1 MIWVFRPD
9 AETVWYD
16 DEVKRRLSWYRSV
29 MVGEKPAK
37 FLICKNIL
45 VEDFN
50 GLSEQELWLL
60 HDKAREMFVKLY
72 EEVVEGSEKI
82 NFREEVSPNFLDLK
96 IELVEKMIEHC
107 IFCEHRCSVNRKAG
121 FKGFCKVGYTS
132 KVSTWFHHFGE
143 EGPLLGRGG
152 SGTIFFAGC
161 NFGPC
166 VYCQNWDISSNPEN
180 GVEVSPKTLS
190 LICEELKDG
199 GAANINY
206 VGGEPTPNL
215 HTILKSMKFLKQN
228 IPQLW
233 NSNMY
238 CSIESMKLLS
248 DVIDIWLPDFKY
260 GNDSCAKS
268 LSKVDNYFE
277 IVSRNHLIAS
287 KNGDMII
294 RHLVLP
300 GHIEC
305 CTKPIL
311 KWISENI
318 PNALVNIMRQYHPDY
333 LVEKF
338 PQKYKSIYRRVSSEE
353 MSEAYSYAKK
363 LGIVYE
369 PVS

>member
-1 MIWVFRPD
+1 MIWIFRPD

-16 DEVKRRLSWYRSV
+16 DEVKRRLSWYRRV

-37 FLICKNIL
+37 FFICKNVP
-45 VEDFN
+45 VEDFS
-50 GLSEQELWLL
+50 GLSEQELWSL
-60 HDKAREMFVKLY
+60 HEKTRSVFVKLY
-72 EEVVEGSEKI
+72 EKVVEVSEKI
-82 NFREEVSPNFLDLK
+82 DFRQEVSPNFLDLK
-96 IELVEKMIEHC
+96 IELAERMVVHC
-107 IFCEHRCSVNRKAG
+107 IFCERRCSVNRKAG
-121 FKGFCKVGYTS
+121 FKGFCRVGYNS
-132 KVSTWFHHFGE
+132 RVSTWFHHFGE
-143 EGPLLGRGG
+143 EGPLLGKGG

-166 VYCQNWDISSNPEN
+166 IYCQNWDISSNPEN

-190 LICEELKDG
+190 LICEELRNG

-215 HTILKSMKFLKQN
+215 HTILGSMKFLKHN

-238 CSIESMKLLS
+238 CSIESMKLIS

-260 GNDSCAKS
+260 GNNVCAKS
-268 LSKVDNYFE
+268 LSKVDNYLE

-305 CTKPIL
+305 CTKPVL
-311 KWISENI
+311 KWISEHLTNV
-318 PNALVNIMRQYHPDY
+318 LVNIMSQYHPDY

-338 PQKYKSIYRRVSSEE
+338 PQKYKSLYRRVLQEE
-353 MSEAYSYAKK
+353 MMEAYSYAKN